1 MRIITTHRNADF
13 DALASVMAV
22 KILFPD
28 AIPVLPKQVN
38 PNVKAFLSI
47 HKDVFKTHTF
57 EEVDLDLVDHLAV
70 VDTNKWERLEGMA
83 GLQTRNDLDIQ
94 LWDHH
99 PIRGNISTPWM
110 VSEVIGA
117 TITLLLRRIK
127 QERYILTP
135 IQATLFL
142 LGIYEDT
149 GNLTFP
155 STTAEDAYAAA
166 YLLERKA
173 DLTVAT
179 SFLRPAY
186 GEKQKEIL
194 FSMLQDAER
203 LRIKGHTISV
213 SHMEI
218 GGHVESLAVVMR
230 MYREILNVDAAV
242 GVFSNKQKN
251 SCMVIGRSH
260 ADEIDIGLVM
270 RGLGGG
276 GHPGAGS
283 AMLKNSRPEAVR
295 EKVLTL
301 IQGNQPASAQ
311 ISDIMSFPVVTVF
324 SNDTMEDVAF
334 LLRKKGCTG
343 VPVLENDELV
353 GIISRRDFRK
363 IKKTKQMK
371 SPVKAYMS
379 RKIVTIAPG
388 KSPTK
393 AARLMVKYDVG
404 RLPVVKNDRV
414 IGIVTRSDTMLY
426 FYDQLPV

>member
-22 KILFPD
+22 RILYPD

-47 HKDVFKTHTF
+47 HKDVFKTYTF
-57 EEVDLDLVDHLAV
+57 ENVDLNLVNQLVV

-83 GLQTRNDLDIQ
+83 DLKTRTDLEIQ

-99 PIRGNISTPWM
+99 PIRGNIITPWK
-110 VSEVIGA
+110 VCEVIGA
-117 TITLLLRRIK
+117 TTTLLIRRIK
-127 QERYILTP
+127 QERKILTP
-135 IQATLFL
+135 IQTTLFL

-173 DLTVAT
+173 DLTVTA

-194 FSMLQDAER
+194 FNMLKHAER
-203 LRIKGHTISV
+203 LRVKGHTISL
-213 SHMEI
+213 SHMDI
-218 GGHVESLAVVMR
+218 GGHVDSLAVVMR

-251 SCMVIGRSH
+251 TCMVIGRSH
-260 ADEIDIGLVM
+260 TDEIDIGVIM

-283 AMLKNSRPEAVR
+283 AMLKHSQPEDVR
-295 EKVLTL
+295 EKILAL
-301 IQGNQPASAQ
+301 FLGNQPASAQ
-311 ISDIMSFPVVTVF
+311 ISDIMSFPVV
-324 SNDTMEDVAF
+324 SAQSDDTMEEVAF

-343 VPVLENDELV
+343 VPVLENNELV
-353 GIISRRDFRK
+353 GIVSRRDFRK
-363 IKKTKQMK
+363 IKKTNQMK

-379 RKIVTIAPG
+379 RKLVTIAPG
-388 KSPTK
+388 KTPTQ
-393 AARLMVKYDVG
+393 AARSMVKHDVG
-404 RLPVVKNDRV
+404 RLPVVENNRV

-426 FYDQLPV
+426 FYDQLPD

>member
-47 HKDVFKTHTF
+47 HKDVFNTHTF
-57 EEVDLDLVDHLAV
+57 EEVDLDLVEHLVV

-83 GLQTRNDLDIQ
+83 SLKTRNDLDIQ
-94 LWDHH
+94 VWDHH
-99 PIRGNISTPWM
+99 PIRSNISTPWM

-127 QERYILTP
+127 QERNILTP

-155 STTAEDAYAAA
+155 STTPEDAYAAA

-173 DLTVAT
+173 DLAVAA

-194 FSMLQDAER
+194 FSMLQDTER
-203 LRIKGHTISV
+203 LQVKGHTISI
-213 SHMEI
+213 SHIEI
-218 GGHVESLAVVMR
+218 GGHVDSLAVVMR

-242 GVFSNKQKN
+242 GIFSNKQK
-251 SCMVIGRSH
+251 STCMVIGRSH
-260 ADEIDIGLVM
+260 ADKIDIGLVM

-283 AMLKNSRPEAVR
+283 AMLKNSQPEAVR
-295 EKVLTL
+295 EKILTL
-301 IQGNQPASAQ
+301 IQGNQPASVQ
-311 ISDIMSFPVVTVF
+311 IGDIMSFPVVTAL

-343 VPVLENDELV
+343 VPILENDELV

-363 IKKTKQMK
+363 IRKTTQMK
-371 SPVKAYMS
+371 SPAKAYMS

-388 KSPTK
+388 KSPTQ
-393 AARLMVKYDVG
+393 AVRLMVKYDVG

-414 IGIVTRSDTMLY
+414 IGIVTRSDIMLY
-426 FYDQLPV
+426 FYDQLPD

>member
-47 HKDVFKTHTF
+47 HKDVFNTHTF
-57 EEVDLDLVDHLAV
+57 EEVDLDLVEHLVV

-83 GLQTRNDLDIQ
+83 SLKTRNDLDIQ
-94 LWDHH
+94 VWDHH
-99 PIRGNISTPWM
+99 PIRSNISTPWM

-127 QERYILTP
+127 QERNILTP

-155 STTAEDAYAAA
+155 STTPEDAYAAA

-173 DLTVAT
+173 DLAVAA

-194 FSMLQDAER
+194 FSMLQDTER
-203 LRIKGHTISV
+203 LQVKGHTISI
-213 SHMEI
+213 SHIEI
-218 GGHVESLAVVMR
+218 GGHVDSLAVVMR

-242 GVFSNKQKN
+242 GIFSNKQK
-251 SCMVIGRSH
+251 STCMVIGRSH
-260 ADEIDIGLVM
+260 ADKIDIGLVM

-283 AMLKNSRPEAVR
+283 AMLKNSQPEAVR
-295 EKVLTL
+295 EKILTL
-301 IQGNQPASAQ
+301 IQGNQPASVQ
-311 ISDIMSFPVVTVF
+311 IGDIMSFPVVTAL

-343 VPVLENDELV
+343 VPILENDELV

-363 IKKTKQMK
+363 IRKTTQMK
-371 SPVKAYMS
+371 SPAKAYMS

-388 KSPTK
+388 KSPTQ
-393 AARLMVKYDVG
+393 AVRLMVKYDVG

-426 FYDQLPV
+426 FYDQLPD

>member
-47 HKDVFKTHTF
+47 HKDVFNTHTF
-57 EEVDLDLVDHLAV
+57 EEVDLDLVEHLVV

-83 GLQTRNDLDIQ
+83 SLKTRNDLDIQ
-94 LWDHH
+94 VWDHH

-127 QERYILTP
+127 QERNILTP

-155 STTAEDAYAAA
+155 STTPEDAYAAA

-173 DLTVAT
+173 DLAVAA

-194 FSMLQDAER
+194 FSMLQDTER
-203 LRIKGHTISV
+203 LQVKGHTISI
-213 SHMEI
+213 SHIEI
-218 GGHVESLAVVMR
+218 GGHVDSLAVVMR

-242 GVFSNKQKN
+242 GIFSNKQK
-251 SCMVIGRSH
+251 STCMVIGRSH
-260 ADEIDIGLVM
+260 ADKIDIGLVM

-283 AMLKNSRPEAVR
+283 AMLKNSQPEAVR
-295 EKVLTL
+295 EKILTL
-301 IQGNQPASAQ
+301 IQGNQPASVQ
-311 ISDIMSFPVVTVF
+311 IGDIMSFPVVTAL

-343 VPVLENDELV
+343 VPILENDELV

-363 IKKTKQMK
+363 IRKTTQMK
-371 SPVKAYMS
+371 SPAKAYMS

-388 KSPTK
+388 KSPTQ
-393 AARLMVKYDVG
+393 AVRLMVKYDVG

-426 FYDQLPV
+426 FYDQLPD

>member
-1 MRIITTHRNADF
+1 MKIIATHRNADF

-22 KILFPD
+22 RILFPD

-47 HKDVFKTHTF
+47 HKDVFNFYTF
-57 EEVDLDLVDHLAV
+57 KDVDLTQVEQLKV
-70 VDTNKWERLEGMA
+70 VDTNKWERLEGLA
-83 GLQTRNDLDIQ
+83 DLKTRSDLDIQ

-99 PIRGNISTPWM
+99 PIRGNITTPRKNC
-110 VSEVIGA
+110 EIIGA
-117 TITLLLRRIK
+117 TITLLIRRIK
-127 QERYILTP
+127 QERKMLSP

-155 STTAEDAYAAA
+155 STTAEDAFAVA

-203 LRIKGHTISV
+203 LRIKGLTISI
-213 SHMEI
+213 SHIEV
-218 GGHVESLAVVMR
+218 GGHVDSLAVVMR

-242 GVFSNKQKN
+242 GIFSNQQKN
-251 SCMVIGRSH
+251 TCMVIGRSH
-260 ADEIDIGLVM
+260 ADEIDIGLIM

-283 AMLKNSRPEAVR
+283 AMVKNSHPKDVHDNI
-295 EKVLTL
+295 LTL
-301 IQGNQPASAQ
+301 FQGHQPASVQ
-311 ISDIMSFPVVTVF
+311 ISDIMSFPVVSAQST
-324 SNDTMEDVAF
+324 DTMEAVAL
-334 LLRKKGCTG
+334 LLREKGCTG
-343 VPVLENDELV
+343 VPVLENNALV
-353 GIISRRDFRK
+353 GIISRRDFQK
-363 IKKTKQMK
+363 IKKTSQMK

-379 RKIVTIAPG
+379 RKIITIAPG

-393 AARLMVKYDVG
+393 AAQQMVKYDVG
-404 RLPVVKNDRV
+404 RLPVVEKGRV

-426 FYDQLPV
+426 FYDQLPD

>member
-1 MRIITTHRNADF
+1 MRIITTHRNTDF

-22 KILFPD
+22 NILFPE
-28 AIPVLPKQVN
+28 AIPVLPKQLN

-47 HKDVFKTHTF
+47 HKDVFNTDTF
-57 EEVDLDLVDHLAV
+57 DSVDLNQVNQLVV

-83 GLQTRNDLDIQ
+83 GLKTRSDLDIQ

-99 PIRGNISTPWM
+99 PIRGNIITPWK
-110 VSEVIGA
+110 VCEVTGA

-127 QERYILTP
+127 QERKILTP
-135 IQATLFL
+135 IQTTLFL

-173 DLTVAT
+173 DLTVAS

-194 FSMLQDAER
+194 FSMLQNAER
-203 LRIKGHTISV
+203 LRVKGYAISI
-213 SHMEI
+213 SHIDI
-218 GGHVESLAVVMR
+218 GGHVENLAVVMR
-230 MYREILNVDAAV
+230 MYREIVNVDAAV
-242 GVFSNKQKN
+242 GIFHNKQKN
-251 SCMVIGRSH
+251 TCMVIGRSH
-260 ADEIDIGLVM
+260 ADEIDIGLIM

-283 AMLKNSRPEAVR
+283 AMLKNSHPDDVR
-295 EKVLTL
+295 EKILTL
-301 IQGNQPASAQ
+301 IQGNQPASVQ
-311 ISDIMSFPVVTVF
+311 ISDIMSFPVVTAQ
-324 SNDTMEDVAF
+324 SKDTMEEVAF

-343 VPVLENDELV
+343 VPVLESHQLV

-363 IKKTKQMK
+363 IKKKTQMK

-379 RKIVTIAPG
+379 RKIITISPG
-388 KSPTK
+388 KSPTQ
-393 AARLMVKYDVG
+393 AAQLMVKYDVG
-404 RLPVVKNDRV
+404 RLPVVENDRV

-426 FYDQLPV
+426 FYDQLPD

>member
-1 MRIITTHRNADF
+1 MREELEMRIITTHRNADF

-57 EEVDLDLVDHLAV
+57 KEVDLDLVDHLAV

-173 DLTVAT
+173 D
-179 SFLRPAY
+179 
-186 GEKQKEIL
+186 
-194 FSMLQDAER
+194 
-203 LRIKGHTISV
+203 
-213 SHMEI
+213 
-218 GGHVESLAVVMR
+218 
-230 MYREILNVDAAV
+230 
-242 GVFSNKQKN
+242 
-251 SCMVIGRSH
+251 
-260 ADEIDIGLVM
+260 
-270 RGLGGG
+270 
-276 GHPGAGS
+276 
-283 AMLKNSRPEAVR
+283 
-295 EKVLTL
+295 
-301 IQGNQPASAQ
+301 
-311 ISDIMSFPVVTVF
+311 
-324 SNDTMEDVAF
+324 
-334 LLRKKGCTG
+334 
-343 VPVLENDELV
+343 
-353 GIISRRDFRK
+353 
-363 IKKTKQMK
+363 
-371 SPVKAYMS
+371 
-379 RKIVTIAPG
+379 
-388 KSPTK
+388 
-393 AARLMVKYDVG
+393 
-404 RLPVVKNDRV
+404 
-414 IGIVTRSDTMLY
+414 
-426 FYDQLPV
+426 